1 MEEWTSSEEEEE
13 EGESDR
19 KQTEAKVERKEE
31 ERKEKK
37 ERRKRRKMKKYN
49 EEEEWEEDIQ
59 RLMASGIRNRLH
71 TVELSRSEDMD
82 PGWVCVMIQNPP
94 LSDADLE
101 FFGLIFSCSCL
112 IPYVLAL

>member
-71 TVELSRSEDMD
+71 TVELSRSENMD
-82 PGWVCVMIQNPP
+82 PGWPQLFMFLFDGTVCTRFR
-94 LSDADLE
+94 A
-101 FFGLIFSCSCL
+101 
-112 IPYVLAL
+112 VLLFD